1 MKLLL
6 FSDLHCDIGA
16 AHRLVEKST
25 DKDVVIG
32 AGDFGQCRQH
42 IENVIDV
49 LRTIDRPAVVVPGNA
64 ESVEELTKACLR
76 WPTVHVLHG
85 NGVTIEGVSFF
96 GIGGGIPVTP
106 FGSWSY
112 DFTEEQA
119 AKLLCDCPANSVLV
133 SHSPPHGAV
142 DIDSNGTS
150 FGSRAVRD
158 TILEKSPRLVV
169 CGHIHACWAQQ
180 AIVGTTPVMNAG
192 PGGVEWTLD
201 HGISR

>member
-1 MKLLL
+1 M
-6 FSDLHCDIGA
+6 
-16 AHRLVEKST
+16 
-25 DKDVVIG
+25 
-32 AGDFGQCRQH
+32 
-42 IENVIDV
+42 

-64 ESVEELTKACLR
+64 ESIEELTEACLP
-76 WPTVHVLHG
+76 WPTAHVLHG
-85 NGVTIEGVSFF
+85 NGVTIEGVQFF

-112 DFTEEQA
+112 DFSEDEA
-119 AKLLCDCPANSVLV
+119 AELLRDCPPKSVLV

-142 DIDSNGTS
+142 DVDSSGTS

-169 CGHIHACWAQQ
+169 CGHIHACWGQQ
-180 AIVGTTPVMNAG
+180 ETVGETPVMNAG

-201 HGISR
+201 HGTSS